1 MDGYVTLV
9 KFKRE
14 PYFDIVPVDYVTNI
28 ILAATAYTAMQS

>member
-14 PYFDIVPVDYVTNI
+14 QYVDIVPVDYVTNI
-28 ILAATAYTAMQS
+28 ILAATAFTAI